1 MFCKKVF
8 TWSCKW
14 LCSESIFKEGVYLFC
29 CWSFVIV
36 HRLSF
41 RMNLGIFGHRYYA
54 YSSTQII
61 LKFYGDIQKISLMQ
75 IKCSMMHVIIWWNG
89 DCIVM
94 TVNNVFLTAVAL
106 FHAPFSLA
114 LLNTPPINI
123 TQDSCF
129 TFYTMAGYSR
139 YIPSLLRVVRNESN
153 TLSSLASF
161 DTNIKNFWIRHSV
174 NVSQGEFGLLF
185 EFSPLHSTSLG
196 GLDFVYIDDVQ
207 LRDGYCTKQG
217 KLNFKNR
224 SSTLY
229 TFV

>member
-1 MFCKKVF
+1 M
-8 TWSCKW
+8 
-14 LCSESIFKEGVYLFC
+14 I
-29 CWSFVIV
+29 
-36 HRLSF
+36 
-41 RMNLGIFGHRYYA
+41 
-54 YSSTQII
+54 
-61 LKFYGDIQKISLMQ
+61 
-75 IKCSMMHVIIWWNG
+75 
-89 DCIVM
+89 
-94 TVNNVFLTAVAL
+94 VNNVSLTAVAL
-106 FHAPFSLA
+106 LYSPFSLA
-114 LLNTPPINI
+114 LLNTPLFNI

-161 DTNIKNFWIRHSV
+161 DTNIKNFWIQRSV

-196 GLDFVYIDDVQ
+196 DVDFMYIDDVQ
-207 LRDGYCTKQG
+207 LRDGYCKKQG